1 MNDEIKNS
9 DKEKTVIFNQS
20 SSSNPTN
27 EDATRIDSPPVNER
41 SDSTNTDNSQNAAKE
56 VLEKANDKNKSGIKP
71 GIFAAGVAGAGIAG
85 VAGGTVFS
93 DEIKDVFTP
102 DVTSASTEKATE
114 VSQDS
119 IHGNTEA
126 TTESSTAN
134 ASDHAGAADHSTAS
148 DHAGTADHSTA
159 TVHPTAADHAGGT
172 DDSNAPAF
180 ASTTTTDGSID
191 DNSIHMKFS
200 DAEGSYEVTLHD
212 NDGEHHV
219 DEMTVDAQLVDGSH
233 VSFSASGTLLE
244 DLLQKD
250 HFDLANS
257 NDFLSHVN
265 TGSIEHFTPES
276 LGAVDY
282 EIQYGDTLSDLA
294 QANHTTVAHI
304 MELNPNLDNPNVIY
318 AGNHIVIPT
327 GDHASNP
334 YQGWNPQW
342 SEPSVDPSP
351 IENEN
356 HHVSH
361 DEFTD
366 SEHHDI
372 NIDEVDSGQ
381 IYREGGSYESAADEV
396 YGEDTE
402 GSSFEYDGVNDSVDY
417 DSMDWQSFEDQ
428 PVDDYYGQ
436 LGNEEFDNY
445 ESPESYFEASND
457 LDSMSFC

>member
-114 VSQDS
+114 VSQAS
-119 IHGNTEA
+119 IHGNTG
-126 TTESSTAN
+126 TTAENTPDQSTATV
-134 ASDHAGAADHSTAS
+134 HPTAS
-148 DHAGTADHSTA
+148 DYAGTADHSTA

-172 DDSNAPAF
+172 DGSNAPAF

-381 IYREGGSYESAADEV
+381 IYEEGGSYESAADEV
-396 YGEDTE
+396 YGEDAE
-402 GSSFEYDGVNDSVDY
+402 GSSFEYDEVNDSVEY